1 MVDNG
6 CARRANAQDGL
17 ENAISPQ
24 NSQSLTGHVSN
35 TSDTTEST
43 VLTSSH
49 SGDTHIAQ
57 DAERSGSVDRDAD
70 HHILP
75 GDRAILDHIASN
87 ISRTMSRQRSRAMGD
102 GLERRDTVDDI
113 AMDNPALDPNSA
125 AFDLYKWLR
134 VFMRQLDKEEIKIK
148 RAGIVLK
155 NLSISGTGSA
165 LNVQKTVGSMLMS
178 PFRVD
183 EYLNFGSKPV
193 KRILRTVEGVL
204 KSGEML
210 IVLGRPGAGCSTLLK
225 SMTGE
230 MHGLAQS
237 EDSTVHYNG
246 IPQKQMLKEFKGEV
260 IYNQEVDKHF
270 PHLTVGQTL
279 EHAAALRTPSR
290 RVMGI
295 GRKEFAKHIVQVVM
309 AIYGLSSTYNT
320 KVGDDFVRGVSG
332 GRYKTCRFSSRLAL
346 TLSFALGR

>member
-6 CARRANAQDGL
+6 CARRANAQDGP

-43 VLTSSH
+43 VPTSSH
-49 SGDTHIAQ
+49 SGDAQ
-57 DAERSGSVDRDAD
+57 DAERSGSVDRDVD
-70 HHILP
+70 HHVLP

-87 ISRTMSRQRSRAMGD
+87 ISRTLSRQRSSRAMGD
-102 GLERRDTVDDI
+102 ALERRDTVDDI
-113 AMDNPALDPNSA
+113 AIDNPALNPNSA
-125 AFDLYKWLR
+125 DFDLYKWLR

-193 KRILRTVEGVL
+193 KRILRTVDGVL

-295 GRKEFAKHIVQVVM
+295 SREDFAKHIVQVVM

-320 KVGDDFVRGVSG
+320 KVRTFFLKFKAGLFYNPSRADCYSIG
-332 GRYKTCRFSSRLAL
+332 GR
-346 TLSFALGR
+346 

>member
-24 NSQSLTGHVSN
+24 NSQSPIRHVSN

-43 VLTSSH
+43 VPTSSH
-49 SGDTHIAQ
+49 SGDAHIAQ

-75 GDRAILDHIASN
+75 GDRAILGHIASN
-87 ISRTMSRQRSRAMGD
+87 ISRTMSRRRSSRVMGD

-125 AFDLYKWLR
+125 DFDLYKWLR
-134 VFMRQLDKEEIKIK
+134 AFMRQLDKEEIKIK

-165 LNVQKTVGSMLMS
+165 LNVQKTVGSMFMS

-183 EYLNFGSKPV
+183 EYLNFRSKPV

-260 IYNQEVDKHF
+260 AYNQEVDKHF
-270 PHLTVGQTL
+270 AHLTVGQTL

-295 GRKEFAKHIVQVVM
+295 SRKEFVKHIVQVVM
-309 AIYGLSSTYNT
+309 AIFGLSSTYNT
-320 KVGDDFVRGVSG
+320 KVCILFYFILFILFYFFFRQDCFIIRLWLIVSQ
-332 GRYKTCRFSSRLAL
+332 
-346 TLSFALGR
+346 